1 MNDIINYST
10 DCLKLLCDKFKE
22 RNIFH
27 WIDFGT
33 LLSAYREGKMFDHDN
48 DVDICIFKEKQ
59 SDAIQIL
66 NKLVSENRVSIIF
79 GSATEGN
86 IISVEFFGHNIKSR
100 RFDIYTCER
109 NGNFIILPIGYPN
122 VNGNFN
128 NLKFKPFYI
137 DELETIKLGDYQFN
151 CPRHLSSFLK
161 LRYGKDY
168 MIPQYRCEELDKE
181 WSVIADN
188 VGVDKET
195 HVAYT
200 YGIYDM
206 FHIGHLNLFKRI
218 KENFDKLIVGVHND
232 EQVITYKQKPII
244 PYKDRL
250 EIVKSCRYVDDTV
263 ENAPLIITDQLL
275 ESLNVDYVVA
285 GRENED
291 YIKKYYQVH
300 TDRLHLI
307 ERTPNISSSM
317 LRKLKFV

>member
-1 MNDIINYST
+1 MNEIINYST

-33 LLSAYREGKMFDHDN
+33 LLSAYREGKMFDHDY

-66 NKLVSENRVSIIF
+66 NKLVSENRLSIIF

-109 NGNFIILPIGYPN
+109 NGNFIILPIGFPN

-128 NLKFKPFYI
+128 NFKFKPFYI
-137 DELETIKLGDYQFN
+137 DELETIKLGGYQFN
-151 CPRHLSSFLK
+151 CPRHLPSFLK

-181 WSVIADN
+181 WSVITDN

-232 EQVITYKQKPII
+232 EQVITYKQKSII

>member
-22 RNIFH
+22 HNIFH

-66 NKLVSENRVSIIF
+66 NKLVSENKVSIIF

-86 IISVEFFGHNIKSR
+86 IIQFEFFGHNIKSR

-109 NGNFIILPIGYPN
+109 NGNFIILPIGFPN

-168 MIPQYRCEELDKE
+168 MIPQYRCEELNIE
-181 WSVIADN
+181 WSRVSDN

-206 FHIGHLNLFKRI
+206 FHIDHLNLFKRI

-300 TDRLHLI
+300 TDKLHLI

>member
-1 MNDIINYST
+1 MNEIINYST

-33 LLSAYREGKMFDHDN
+33 LLSAYREGKMFDHDY

-66 NKLVSENRVSIIF
+66 NKLVSENRLSIIF

-109 NGNFIILPIGYPN
+109 NGNFIILPIGFPN

-128 NLKFKPFYI
+128 NFKFKPFYI
-137 DELETIKLGDYQFN
+137 DELETIKLGGYQFN

-200 YGIYDM
+200 YGVYDM

-218 KENFDKLIVGVHND
+218 KENFDKVIVGVHND
-232 EQVITYKQKPII
+232 EQVMSYKEKPHDS
-244 PYKDRL
+244 YEVRL
-250 EIVKSCRYVDDTV
+250 KNVKSCEYVDDV
-263 ENAPLIITDQLL
+263 YENGPLVITDQLL

-300 TDRLHLI
+300 IDKLHLI

>member
-1 MNDIINYST
+1 MNEIINYST

-33 LLSAYREGKMFDHDN
+33 LLSAYREGKMFDHDY

-66 NKLVSENRVSIIF
+66 NKLVSENRLSIIF

-109 NGNFIILPIGYPN
+109 NGNFIILPIGFPN

-128 NLKFKPFYI
+128 NFKFKPFYI
-137 DELETIKLGDYQFN
+137 DELETIKLGGYQFN
-151 CPRHLSSFLK
+151 CPRHLPSFLK

-200 YGIYDM
+200 YGIYDI

-218 KENFDKLIVGVHND
+218 KENFDKVIVGVHND

-275 ESLNVDYVVA
+275 ESLNADYVVA

-300 TDRLHLI
+300 TDKLHLI

>member
-22 RNIFH
+22 HNIFH

-59 SDAIQIL
+59 SDTIQIL
-66 NKLVSENRVSIIF
+66 NKLVSENKISII
-79 GSATEGN
+79 SRIENEGN

-109 NGNFIILPIGYPN
+109 NGNFIILPIGFPN

-168 MIPQYRCEELDKE
+168 MIPQYRCEELNIE
-181 WSVIADN
+181 WSRVSDN

-206 FHIGHLNLFKRI
+206 FHIDHLNLFKRI

-250 EIVKSCRYVDDTV
+250 EIIKSCKYVDDIV
-263 ENAPLIITDQLL
+263 ENAPLIITNQILD
-275 ESLNVDYVVA
+275 EFNADY
-285 GRENED
+285 
-291 YIKKYYQVH
+291 
-300 TDRLHLI
+300 LI
-307 ERTPNISSSM
+307 S
-317 LRKLKFV
+317 

>member
-1 MNDIINYST
+1 MNEIINYST

-27 WIDFGT
+27 WIDLGT

-59 SDAIQIL
+59 SDTIQIL
-66 NKLVSENRVSIIF
+66 NKLVSENKISII
-79 GSATEGN
+79 SRIENEGN

-109 NGNFIILPIGYPN
+109 NGNFIILPIGFPN

-128 NLKFKPFYI
+128 NFKFKPFYI
-137 DELETIKLGDYQFN
+137 DELETIKLGDYEFN

-168 MIPQYRCEELDKE
+168 MIPQYRCEELNKE
-181 WSVIADN
+181 WWEITDN
-188 VGVDKET
+188 VGVDKRY
-195 HVAYT
+195 HIVYT
-200 YGIYDM
+200 SLVGDL
-206 FHIGHLNLFKRI
+206 FHEGHYNLLKRC
-218 KENFDKLIVGVHND
+218 KKLFQKVIVGVHND
-232 EQVITYKQKPII
+232 EQVMSYKEKPLDS
-244 PYKDRL
+244 YEVRL
-250 EIVKSCRYVDDTV
+250 ENVKKTGLFDEIY
-263 ENAPLIITDQLL
+263 ENAPAITTQSFIDDL
-275 ESLNVDYVVA
+275 EVDFVVA
-285 GRENED
+285 GREPSEK
-291 YIKKYYQVH
+291 IKKMYPV
-300 TDRLHLI
+300 DINRLHLI

>member
-1 MNDIINYST
+1 MNEIINYST

-27 WIDFGT
+27 WIDLGT

-59 SDAIQIL
+59 SDTIQIL
-66 NKLVSENRVSIIF
+66 NKLVSENKISII
-79 GSATEGN
+79 SRIENEGN

-109 NGNFIILPIGYPN
+109 NGNFIILPFGFPE
-122 VNGNFN
+122 VKGNF
-128 NLKFKPFYI
+128 KFKPFYI

-151 CPRHLSSFLK
+151 CPRHLASFLK
-161 LRYGKDY
+161 VRYGKNY

-181 WSVIADN
+181 WWEITDN
-188 VGVDKET
+188 VSTDNDH

-200 YGIYDM
+200 YGVYDM
-206 FHIGHLNLFKRI
+206 FHVGHLNLFRRI
-218 KENFDKLIVGVHND
+218 KDNFDKLIVGVHND

-250 EIVKSCRYVDDTV
+250 EIIKSCKYVDDIV
-263 ENAPLIITDQLL
+263 ENAPLIITNQILD
-275 ESLNVDYVVA
+275 EFNADYVIA
-285 GRENED
+285 GRENEE
-291 YIKKYYQVH
+291 YLKKYYNVSEN
-300 TDRLHLI
+300 RLHLI
-307 ERTPNISSSM
+307 SRTPDISTSI
-317 LRKLKFV
+317 LKSKIAQ